1 MNTGKQINAMVVVLF
16 LVLIAV
22 GAYTI
27 WDPFRSDAAKTTQ
40 DDTTATFGAQTFT
53 LNCRLCHGD
62 RGQGGQAGGRLAL
75 SPALDRPEFQG
86 IDNGAFSQATFDTN
100 YRLITNTITCGR
112 AGTFMPT
119 WGASQGGTLSDEQIR
134 QLVVLITEGHWDL
147 AQEHADETD
156 AMATNNATV
165 QLSSGSFS
173 ADGTELTVSN
183 AGPFTLGQ
191 YLRIDGE
198 RLRVLPKQ
206 LDVQRGVDGTEAADH
221 KVGATVLRNGSPV
234 LGKPAPILSRGAVAL
249 VDGPP
254 ATLAEKAA
262 KDASAFAVGD
272 TSGFAVGDTLQVDD
286 ETVRVTGISR
296 GIPTTGQVL
305 AKAIGRTPKTVL
317 VSGPQGIDVGTLI
330 RIDSELMTV
339 TGVGNDGTTGTALDA
354 SATATDTEL
363 SVNKPTFFR
372 PDYQI
377 RVGDEMMRVVGPVDT
392 DLTLALAIGT
402 AQTTLSVT
410 GTAGIEQGTII
421 RMDDELFRVKAIVQ
435 PARVEIDRGVDGT
448 LAAAH
453 TSGVAVLKAVKPPA
467 EGQPPEDATTGQTLA
482 AAVTTADTTVDVSGT
497 TKLVAAGK
505 YKLDDETV
513 QIKSVEPALLKVER
527 AVGGTKKAAH
537 SRRASIFDGNKLE
550 VKRGVDGTAASAHN
564 EGDTVYMTALKVKRQ
579 AEGSALAEHGKNTEL
594 FLGNQLV
601 VARGVLGTQ
610 AAEHKNGTLVR
621 NFPAPPD
628 SPTMNLGPTCSD
640 RAVQASTTPSGPTPT
655 AVPGATIVN
664 VTLKEFTVTPDSS
677 SVSAGAVEFHVT
689 NGGAAPHNFRIIKTD
704 LAPDKLPVANS
715 QVDETQ
721 VNVVARSS
729 GNFIAVG
736 ASDVVSANLTPGNYV
751 LICNVPTHYQSR
763 MHVAFTV
770 Q

>member
-16 LVLIAV
+16 LMLIAV

-40 DDTTATFGAQTFT
+40 DDTTATFGAQTFA

-62 RGQGGQAGGRLAL
+62 RGQGGQAGGRLPLA
-75 SPALDRPEFQG
+75 PALDRPEFQG

-147 AQEHADETD
+147 TQEHADETD
-156 AMATNNATV
+156 AMATNNATI
-165 QLSSGSFS
+165 QMSGSSFS

-191 YLRIDGE
+191 YIRIADE
-198 RLRVLPKQ
+198 RMRVLPKQ
-206 LDVQRGVDGTEAADH
+206 LDVQRGVDGTAAADH
-221 KVGATVLRNGSPV
+221 KVGATILRNGSPV
-234 LGKPAPILSRGAVAL
+234 LGKPAPMLSGAAVVL

-262 KDASAFAVGD
+262 AAASAFAVGD

-296 GIPTTGQVL
+296 GIPTTGQVV
-305 AKAIGRTPKTVL
+305 AKKIGRTPKTIL
-317 VSGPQGIDVGTLI
+317 VSGPQGIQEGTLV
-330 RIDSELMTV
+330 RVDSELMTV
-339 TGVGNDGTTGTALDA
+339 TAVSNDGSTGAKLDA
-354 SATATDTEL
+354 NATATDTEV

-372 PDYQI
+372 PDYQV
-377 RVGDEMMRVVGPVDT
+377 RVGDEMMQVVGPVDASQ
-392 DLTLALAIGT
+392 TLAVAIGT
-402 AQTTLSVT
+402 AQSTLSVS
-410 GTAGIEQGTII
+410 GAAGIEEGMII
-421 RMDDELFRVKAIVQ
+421 RMDDELFRVKQIVQ
-435 PARVEIDRGVDGT
+435 PAQIEIDRGVDGT
-448 LAAAH
+448 LAVSH
-453 TSGVAVLKAVKPPA
+453 TSGAAVLKAVKPPA

-482 AAVTTADTTVDVSGT
+482 GAVTTGDTTVAVSGT
-497 TKLVAAGK
+497 AKLVAAGK

-513 QIKSVEPALLKVER
+513 QIKTVEPALLKVER

-537 SRRASIFDGNKLE
+537 SRRASIYDGNKLE
-550 VKRGVDGTAASAHN
+550 VERGVDGTAASAHN
-564 EGDTVYMTALKVKRQ
+564 EGDTVYMTAVKVKRE
-579 AEGSALAEHGKNTEL
+579 AEGSTLAEHAKNTEL

-610 AAEHKNGTLVR
+610 AAEHTNGTLVR

-628 SPTMNLGPTCSD
+628 SPSPNLGPTCSD
-640 RAVQASTTPSGPTPT
+640 RAVQAATTPSGPTPT
-655 AVPGATIVN
+655 AVPGATIVK
-664 VTLKEFTVTPDSS
+664 VSLSEFHVTPDSS
-677 SVSAGAVEFHVT
+677 SVAAGAVTFDVT
-689 NGGAAPHNFRIIKTD
+689 NGGAAPHNFRIIKTE
-704 LAPDKLPVANS
+704 LAPDKLPIANS

-721 VNVVARSS
+721 VDVVARSS
-729 GNFIAVG
+729 ANFIAVG
-736 ASDVVSANLTPGNYV
+736 ASDAVSANLTPGNYV
-751 LICNVPTHYQSR
+751 LICNVPTHYQSG

>member
-1 MNTGKQINAMVVVLF
+1 MNTGKQINAMVLVLF

-40 DDTTATFGAQTFT
+40 DDTAATFGAQTFT

-62 RGQGGQAGGRLAL
+62 RGQGGQSGGRLAAA
-75 SPALDRPEFQG
+75 PALDRPEFQG
-86 IDNGAFSQATFDTN
+86 IDKGAFSQSTFDIN
-100 YRLITNTITCGR
+100 LRLITNTITCGR

-147 AQEHADETD
+147 AQEHADQTD
-156 AMATNNATV
+156 ATTTNNATV
-165 QLSSGSFS
+165 QMSSGSLS
-173 ADGTELTVSN
+173 ADATELTVSN

-191 YLRIDGE
+191 YVRIDGE
-198 RLRVLPKQ
+198 RMRVLPKQ

-221 KVGATVLRNGSPV
+221 KLGAAILRNGTPV
-234 LGKPAPILSRGAVAL
+234 LGKPAPTLSRGAVVLMA
-249 VDGPP
+249 GPA

-272 TSGFAVGDTLQVDD
+272 TSGFAAGDTLQVDD

-305 AKAIGRTPKTVL
+305 AKAMGRTPKTIL
-317 VSGPQGIDVGTLI
+317 VSGPQGIQEGTLV

-339 TGVGNDGTTGTALDA
+339 TAVGNDGNTGTELDA
-354 SATATDTEL
+354 NATATDAEL

-372 PDYQI
+372 PDYQV

-392 DLTLALAIGT
+392 GQTLAVVIGT
-402 AQTTLSVT
+402 AQTTLSVS
-410 GTAGIEQGTII
+410 GTASVEQGMIVRI
-421 RMDDELFRVKAIVQ
+421 DDELFRVKQIVQ
-435 PARVEIDRGVDGT
+435 PARLEIDRGVDGT
-448 LAAAH
+448 PAASH

-467 EGQPPEDATTGQTLA
+467 EGQPPEDATTGQTLLA
-482 AAVTTADTTVDVSGT
+482 DVTADATTIDVSAT
-497 TKLVAAGK
+497 TKLAVDQK

-513 QIKSVEPALLKVER
+513 QIKSFDPALLKVER

-537 SRRASIFDGNKLE
+537 SRRASIYDGNKLE

-564 EGDTVYMTALKVKRQ
+564 KGDMVYMTALKIKRE
-579 AEGSALAEHGKNTEL
+579 AEGSTLAEHAKNTEL

-601 VARGVLGTQ
+601 VARGVLTTQ
-610 AAEHKNGTLVR
+610 PAEHKNDTLVR

-628 SPTMNLGPTCSD
+628 SPATNLGPTCSMPQ
-640 RAVQASTTPSGPTPT
+640 VQ
-655 AVPGATIVN
+655 PGAT
-664 VTLKEFTVTPDSS
+664 SS
-677 SVSAGAVEFHVT
+677 GPAPTAIAGATKVAVSLTEFKVTTDIASAPAGGVEFDLT
-689 NGGAAPHNFRIIKTD
+689 NIGSAPHNFRIIKTELD
-704 LAPDKLPVANS
+704 PTKLPVANS
-715 QVDETQ
+715 QVDESQ
-721 VNVVARSS
+721 V
-729 GNFIAVG
+729 
-736 ASDVVSANLTPGNYV
+736 DVVGGFTTPGIQAGENRVVPANLVPGNYV
-751 LICNVPTHYQSR
+751 LICNVPTHYQSG
-763 MHVAFTV
+763 MHIAFTV